1 MDTWNNIYS
10 SFDPLAFSIFG
21 FNVYWYSLCYIIAL
35 LLALI
40 LAKYFVKLY
49 KIPIAE
55 KMLDNYFIWA
65 ELGVILGARLGY
77 IIIYDTNTAFYLS
90 APWQIFNPY
99 ANGEFVGIRG
109 MSYHGAVLGFIIAT
123 FLFCRKHKQDLW
135 LYLDLC
141 ALSIPLAYF
150 FGRIGNFLN
159 QELFGRETDLISTPW
174 AIIVD
179 GIPRHPSQLY
189 EGVLEGFG
197 VFFALLIAKRFQK
210 ANGELIALYAIF
222 YTLAR
227 FICEF
232 YRQPDAQLGFL
243 IFGLSMGQLLSLLMF
258 GAGILLLF
266 YLKSSKNVK
275 KCNNFVNNNK
285 KSQNFK

>member
-1 MDTWNNIYS
+1 MFETWNNIYS
-10 SFDPLAFSIFG
+10 TFNPLAFSIFG
-21 FNVYWYSLCYIIAL
+21 FNVYWYSLCYITAL
-35 LLALI
+35 LLALV

-49 KIPIAE
+49 KMPIAE
-55 KMLDNYFIWA
+55 KMLDNYFVWA

-77 IIIYDTNTAFYLS
+77 IIIYDVNTAFYLTH
-90 APWQIFNPY
+90 PWQIFNPF

-123 FLFCRKHKQDLW
+123 LLFCRRHKQDLW

-150 FGRIGNFLN
+150 FGRVGNFLN
-159 QELFGRETDLISTPW
+159 QELFGRETDLASTPW

-179 GIPRHPSQLY
+179 GVPRHPSQLY

-197 VFFALLIAKRFQK
+197 VFFALLIAKKFQK
-210 ANGELIALYAIF
+210 ANGELIAYYAIF

-232 YRQPDAQLGFL
+232 YREPDAPLGFVFL
-243 IFGLSMGQLLSLLMF
+243 SFSMGQVLSFIMFSAAVSLLV
-258 GAGILLLF
+258 
-266 YLKSSKNVK
+266 YLRA
-275 KCNNFVNNNK
+275 NK
-285 KSQNFK
+285 K

>member
-1 MDTWNNIYS
+1 MNAWNNIYS

-21 FNVYWYSLCYIIAL
+21 FNIYWYSLCYITAL
-35 LLALI
+35 VLALF
-40 LAKYFVKLY
+40 LAKYFVRLY
-49 KIPIAE
+49 QMPIAN

-77 IIIYDTNTAFYLS
+77 IIIYDTSTAFYLTH
-90 APWQIFNPY
+90 PWQIFNPY

-123 FLFCRKHKQDLW
+123 WLFCRRHKQNLW

-150 FGRIGNFLN
+150 FGRVGNFLN
-159 QELFGRETDLISTPW
+159 QELFGRETDLVSTPW

-179 GIPRHPSQLY
+179 GVARHPSQLY

-197 VFFALLIAKRFQK
+197 VFFALLFAKKFQK
-210 ANGELIALYAIF
+210 ANGELIAYYAIF

-232 YRQPDAQLGFL
+232 FRQPDSQLGFL
-243 IFGLSMGQLLSLLMF
+243 LFGLSMGQLLSLLMF
-258 GAGILLLF
+258 GAGFVLLI
-266 YLKSSKNVK
+266 YLKSTKNIKNVTFLHKNSKN
-275 KCNNFVNNNK
+275 N
-285 KSQNFK
+285 

>member
-1 MDTWNNIYS
+1 MNTWNNIYS
-10 SFDPLAFSIFG
+10 SFNPLAFSIFG
-21 FNVYWYSLCYIIAL
+21 FNIYWYSLCYITAL
-35 LLALI
+35 VLALF
-40 LAKYFVKLY
+40 LAKYFVRLY
-49 KIPIAE
+49 QMPIAN

-77 IIIYDTNTAFYLS
+77 IIIYDTSTAFYLTH
-90 APWQIFNPY
+90 PWQIFNPY

-123 FLFCRKHKQDLW
+123 WLFCRRHKQNLW

-150 FGRIGNFLN
+150 FGRVGNFLN
-159 QELFGRETDLISTPW
+159 QELFGRETDLVSTPW

-179 GIPRHPSQLY
+179 GVARHPSQLY

-197 VFFALLIAKRFQK
+197 VFFALLFAKKFQK
-210 ANGELIALYAIF
+210 ANGELIAYYAIF

-232 YRQPDAQLGFL
+232 FRQPDSQLGFL
-243 IFGLSMGQLLSLLMF
+243 LFGLSMGQLLSLLMF
-258 GAGILLLF
+258 GAGFVLLI
-266 YLKSSKNVK
+266 YLKSTKNIKNVTFLHKNSKN
-275 KCNNFVNNNK
+275 N
-285 KSQNFK
+285 